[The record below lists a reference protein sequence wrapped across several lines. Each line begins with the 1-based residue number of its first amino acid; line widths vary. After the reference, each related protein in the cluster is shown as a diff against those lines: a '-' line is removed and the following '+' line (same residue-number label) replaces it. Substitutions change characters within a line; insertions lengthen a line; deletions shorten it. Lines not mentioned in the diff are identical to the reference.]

1 MDNALPLVA
10 PPTNR
15 FSAYADSVE
24 TLLQLFPGIY
34 QLLHP
39 GQQVSQIESWPAM
52 VQRFEAFQAQ
62 GRQPVLVAT
71 LFGPTGAGKSTL
83 FRLLTGVDVPAGDVV
98 RPMSYA
104 CAVAV
109 PQAWDDPAR
118 LRHVFPRFQLEPLR
132 DPLQLR
138 QPDDR
143 PDRLF
148 HVGYPESNRDEL
160 PLILADVP
168 DFDSV
173 EQKNW
178 TKAEYMLQRAEV
190 VVFLVYGEGYANEAV
205 VRELARGCR
214 IAARLA
220 YLFTKTPTPEHAR
233 KKWEHLL
240 QTLRRK
246 QTMHAEAFQEQRSD
260 GRTLLD
266 FLESSPVYFS
276 PRRDAPSMPSL
287 EDIQPVEP
295 ATPPLSS
302 LLRGLD
308 AENLL
313 LTGLLEPTGRVVKEV
328 RRELGTVR
336 QKIDLLKKHLD
347 DAKKVT
353 DDVAERIAG
362 SEFPLTRM
370 MQIVLGE
377 ARQSQNWVLKGVM
390 FPFRWLRGMIG
401 GAIQSGKNLIN
412 VFRGAEMHDEML
424 TRQQLEERRLG
435 EGVEHLIN
443 VWRGDWRSVDPHFL
457 EQARIAQMRERFKH
471 VPPPEPG
478 EVWESHVR
486 REVQVWAKAHP
497 WLCDLLPSVGDAL
510 AVLGGTVFVIDLF
523 ATGGIFHVAAG
534 GIGVVGAA
542 AAGGVVAG
550 VFLQWIERWQ
560 LGAVLKVADK
570 QWREQRSGELKT
582 HLVEN
587 FYRPMFHPWFHL
599 QELLEKAPVKECAAA
614 CTELEHLFGET
625 RAVSAKGAL
634 TLLPDRDALAAD
646 GSPQTR

>member
-1 MDNALPLVA
+1 MHPAA
-10 PPTNR
+10 PTPETARSR
-15 FSAYADSVE
+15 FGSYADSVD
-24 TLLQLFPGIY
+24 TLLRVFPGIY

-39 GQQVSQIESWPAM
+39 GAQTSDIESWQAM
-52 VQRFEAFQAQ
+52 LQRFEAFQAQ

-109 PQAWDDPAR
+109 PQAWADVER
-118 LRHVFPRFQLEPLR
+118 LQPVFPRFQLEPLV
-132 DPLQLR
+132 DPQQLR

-143 PDRLF
+143 ADRLF
-148 HVGYPESNRDEL
+148 HVGYPEQTSDNEL

-205 VRELARGCR
+205 VRELSRGCR

-220 YLFTKTPTPEHAR
+220 YLFTKTPSPEHAR

-240 QTLRRK
+240 DTLKKKQTL
-246 QTMHAEAFQEQRSD
+246 HADSFQERRSD
-260 GRTLLD
+260 GRTLLE
-266 FLESSPVYFS
+266 FLEHSPVYFS
-276 PRRDAPSMPSL
+276 PRRDAPQMPSL
-287 EDIQPVEP
+287 EDVLPVFPE
-295 ATPPLSS
+295 TPPLTS

-313 LTGLLEPTGRVVKEV
+313 LTGLLEPTGRVVKTC
-328 RRELGTVR
+328 RHELGTVQ
-336 QKIDLLKKHLD
+336 QKIELLKKHLD
-347 DAKKVT
+347 EAKRVT
-353 DDVAERIAG
+353 DDVAERIAS
-362 SEFPLTRM
+362 SEFPMTRM
-370 MQIVLGE
+370 MQLVIDE
-377 ARQSQNWVLKGVM
+377 ARRGQSWLVKGIM
-390 FPFRWLRGMIG
+390 FPFRWLRGMVG

-412 VFRGAEMHDEML
+412 VLRGAEQHDEML

-443 VWRGDWRSVDPHFL
+443 VWRGDWRAVDPHFL

-471 VPPPEPG
+471 VQAPEPSKA
-478 EVWESHVR
+478 WEDHVR
-486 REVQVWAKAHP
+486 REVQVWAKDHP
-497 WLCDLLPSVGDAL
+497 WLCDLLPTIGDAL
-510 AVLGGTVFVIDLF
+510 AVVGGTVFMLDLF
-523 ATGGIFHVAAG
+523 VTGGLFGPHVIAG
-534 GIGVVGAA
+534 SIGVVGAA
-542 AAGGVVAG
+542 AAGGTVAG
-550 VFLQWIERWQ
+550 VFLNWVNRWQ
-560 LGAVLKVADK
+560 LGKVMEAADK
-570 QWREQRSGELKT
+570 QWRIQRTGELKK

-587 FYRPMFHPWFHL
+587 FYKPMFHPWFHL
-599 QELLEKAPVKECAAA
+599 QDMLEKAPVAECEKA
-614 CTELEHLFGET
+614 CAELEKLLGEVRGT
-625 RAVSAKGAL
+625 G
-634 TLLPDRDALAAD
+634 
-646 GSPQTR
+646 